1 MMYMTCIC
9 GRITYTGST
18 ALALDWHSCF
28 HGAQLVD
35 NLEIVGM
42 EIWSRVIVC
51 RAWDT
56 KTVGSDRC
64 RQRSDVAWARSM
76 ISGAYA

>member
-1 MMYMTCIC
+1 MMYMTRIC

-18 ALALDWHSCF
+18 ALALGWHSCF

-56 KTVGSDRC
+56 
-64 RQRSDVAWARSM
+64 
-76 ISGAYA
+76 

>member
-1 MMYMTCIC
+1 MCHRFLAATGLESIHVMYMTCIC

-18 ALALDWHSCF
+18 ALALGWHSCF

-56 KTVGSDRC
+56 
-64 RQRSDVAWARSM
+64 
-76 ISGAYA
+76 